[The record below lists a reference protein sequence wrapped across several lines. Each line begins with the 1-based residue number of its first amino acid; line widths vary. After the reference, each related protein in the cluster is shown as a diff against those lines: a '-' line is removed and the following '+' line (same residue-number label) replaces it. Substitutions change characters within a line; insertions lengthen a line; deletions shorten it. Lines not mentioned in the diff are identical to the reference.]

1 MSAPRTYTVEL
12 SAETADYLEDRVQR
26 GDARSIGAAID
37 AELGFA
43 LGGDPFAGLSSEES
57 EAFLRG
63 AVETYNELRAGTT
76 TASPLAEV
84 RARFRKRWEDAGLD
98 VS

>member
-12 SAETADYLEDRVQR
+12 SAETADYLEDQVQR
-26 GDARSIGAAID
+26 GEARSIGAAID
-37 AELGFA
+37 AELGFG
-43 LGGDPFAGLSSEES
+43 LPGNPLAGVGSEEC
-57 EAFLRG
+57 EAFLKG
-63 AVETYNELRAGTT
+63 ALATYNELRAGTT